1 MDMNFPAV
9 RFINYF
15 IVASVVLF
23 SAGCAVSNSSKNAPS
38 QTSAPPAAAPVMEIY
53 EVHHDGRIN
62 VFYDRDLYK
71 EFLSVGETPFR
82 LTRIGAGPNGETLV
96 FGLTKKDKGNPD
108 NIDVIKVYDNSM
120 PAPAEIYAEMQR
132 NGRIY
137 VFDNFDDMK
146 PVREFGNP
154 NLFYTEIGA
163 GPNRE
168 TVVYVLNEK
177 TKKNR
182 PDALIA
188 KFKSM
193 NK

>member
-1 MDMNFPAV
+1 
-9 RFINYF
+9 
-15 IVASVVLF
+15 
-23 SAGCAVSNSSKNAPS
+23 
-38 QTSAPPAAAPVMEIY
+38 MEIY